1 MGGRRF
7 VEVTGGSI
15 EAEIAPGVVLD
26 VDVGAGEPG
35 RPTLV
40 FLHEGLGSIDLWR
53 TFPDDVA
60 TAAGGLPSV
69 VFSRHGHGHS
79 DPADLPRPVD
89 YMHREASVVLP
100 ELLHELGVERP
111 LLIGH
116 SDGASIALLYAGGG
130 HDIAG
135 LVCIAPHVFVE
146 DESIAGIEAA
156 RVQFEA
162 TDMTSRM
169 ARYHDDPDA
178 TFRGWNDV
186 WLSPAFRAWNI
197 ESSLPAITA
206 PILLVQG
213 TADQYGTMAQIE
225 SIRAGVAGPCRT
237 VAVEGAGHAPHLE
250 AGESVVREV
259 ADFIGAIIR

>member
-1 MGGRRF
+1 MWARRF

-15 EAEIAPGVVLD
+15 EVKVGRGIGVGD
-26 VDVGAGEPG
+26 GEPG
-35 RPTLV
+35 RPALV

-53 TFPDDVA
+53 TFPHDVA
-60 TAAGGLPSV
+60 ASAGGLRSI

-79 DPADLPRPVD
+79 DPVELPRPVD
-89 YMHREASVVLP
+89 YMHREAAIVLP
-100 ELLHELGVERP
+100 ELLQVLDVERP

-130 HDIAG
+130 HDVAG

-146 DESIAGIEAA
+146 DESIVGIQTA
-156 RVQFEA
+156 REQFET

-186 WLSPAFRAWNI
+186 WLSPAFRSWNI

-206 PILLVQG
+206 PMLVVQG
-213 TADQYGTMAQIE
+213 TADRYGTMAQVE
-225 SIRAGVAGPCRT
+225 SIRAGVSGPYRT
-237 VAVEGAGHAPHLE
+237 MAVEGAGHAPHLE
-250 AGESVVREV
+250 AGEWVVREV
-259 ADFIGAIIR
+259 ADFIGTITD